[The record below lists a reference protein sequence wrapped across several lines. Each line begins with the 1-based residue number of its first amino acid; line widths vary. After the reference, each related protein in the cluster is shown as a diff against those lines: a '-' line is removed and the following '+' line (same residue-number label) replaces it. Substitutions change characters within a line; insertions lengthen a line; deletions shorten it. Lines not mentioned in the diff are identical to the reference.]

1 MGYVIK
7 NVYTV
12 FFTSSAEELKYE
24 RLRLTDFVNNF
35 SVDYLEQF
43 FEIRLKPVIC
53 EDEDPCMAHA
63 GKQTEYDDAIRE
75 SRMCFFVFHKKV
87 GKYTEHELEVAKA
100 AFDKTELP
108 KIYFFFKKPQ
118 GEQFSEE
125 VAALQA
131 KLDKDFGHYYT
142 FFEDIDTVHLRIVLQ
157 IMRQVLPEVSI
168 ELKNG
173 QVLARNMPIPDVDPM
188 SLPEFRNNKDLAR
201 MREEYAALDAECRKL
216 YEQFKQPDCPAD
228 IIAEYS
234 RKAAERARLK
244 EETEQLLGNIFNI
257 SKEICSESG
266 VVDAKRRAAYRYL
279 EEGDSKKALE
289 MLDEGELLAE
299 GERVLSKARE
309 ARAEAQSLIDAW
321 KLRIDILL
329 TMTGDKERFVKVRA
343 AYDEI
348 EKIVDEVGVGAEK
361 IRDYAWFLSKQNDH
375 KLAYDKALKYV
386 HLLKS
391 EAKKVSGKNVTDKML
406 YEAYS
411 VIGRIALKAKQYDE
425 ALEYLKKAY
434 ELAQHLS
441 QWTKWQA
448 TCNLGILCQGTSD
461 FGRAF
466 EYYREALII
475 IEDLSKAEPS
485 AYAPDL
491 AGTYNNLG
499 VLHCY
504 LKGYD
509 KAREYYEKALGIMEK
524 LNAGNPS
531 AYAPKLAM
539 ICNNLGNLHRDLND
553 YDKAREYYEKA
564 LEIWEKL
571 KAENPSAYAP
581 DLATTYNNLGI
592 LYSNLN
598 EYGKAREYYE
608 EALGIMEKLNAG
620 NPSAY
625 GPDLAATCN
634 SLGGLYYDLNDY
646 DKAREYYEQALKM
659 YKQLDAENSSAYAPN
674 LAMAYSNLGNL
685 YSDLND
691 YGKAREYYEKALEIR
706 EKLKAEN
713 PSAYAPDLAATYN
726 NLGIL
731 YSDLKEYGKA
741 REYHEK
747 ALKIYKQL
755 DAENSSAYAPDLAM
769 SYNNLGIL
777 HYDLNEYD
785 KAREY
790 YEKALEIMEKLNVEN
805 PSAYGPDLAA
815 TYNSL
820 GGLYYDLNEYDKAR
834 EWFEKALGIKEK
846 LKAENPSAYAPDLA
860 MTYNNLGILHKDL
873 KEYDKAREW
882 FEKALGIK
890 EKLKAENPSAYAPDL
905 AATYNSLGILYSDL
919 KEYDKARELF
929 EKALQLCESHHTIR
943 PELLIIIR
951 INLGKNYYLAKDY
964 ETAWD
969 HYQEAKLIGDRL
981 YAENKQAYA
990 SLLSTIYNRLGDI
1003 CYAIDRPEL
1012 GQGYYYDARNF

>member
-7 NVYTV
+7 NIYTV

-43 FEIRLKPVIC
+43 FEIRLKPVSC
-53 EDEDPCMAHA
+53 ASED
-63 GKQTEYDDAIRE
+63 KQAEYDDAIRE
-75 SRMCFFVFHKKV
+75 SRMCFFVFDKEV
-87 GKYTEHELEVAKA
+87 SDYTEHELEVAKA

-108 KIYFFFKKPQ
+108 KIYFFFKKPH

-168 ELKNG
+168 ELKDG

-244 EETEQLLGNIFNI
+244 EETEQLLANIFNI

-329 TMTGDKERFVKVRA
+329 TMTEDKERFSKVRA
-343 AYDEI
+343 AYETI
-348 EKIVDEVGVGAEK
+348 EKLVDEVGVGAEK
-361 IRDYAWFLSKQNDH
+361 IRDYARFLRIQNDH

-386 HLLKS
+386 HLLES
-391 EAKKVSGKNVTDKML
+391 KKVSGKNVTDKAL
-406 YEAYS
+406 CDAYDLVGVAARSLNRYVEA
-411 VIGRIALKAKQYDE
+411 K
-425 ALEYLKKAY
+425 EYLKKAY
-434 ELAQHLS
+434 DLAQHLG
-441 QWTKWQA
+441 KWA
-448 TCNLGILCQGTSD
+448 KARESFSLGILYCRTRD
-461 FGRAF
+461 FDKASK
-466 EYYREALII
+466 YYRETLII

-499 VLHCY
+499 ILHED
-504 LKGYD
+504 LNEYD
-509 KAREYYEKALGIMEK
+509 KAREYYEKALKMYKQLDAE
-524 LNAGNPS
+524 NSS
-531 AYAPKLAM
+531 AYAPDLAM
-539 ICNNLGNLHRDLND
+539 TYNNLGNLHAALKE
-553 YDKAREYYEKA
+553 YDKAREYHEKA
-564 LEIWEKL
+564 LGIKEEL
-571 KAENPSAYAP
+571 NAENPSAYAP
-581 DLATTYNNLGI
+581 DLATTYNNLGMLYWDLKEYDKAREYHEKALGIKEKLNAENPSVYAPDLAATYNNLGKLHYGLKEYDKAREYHEKALGIKEKLNAENPSVYAPDLATTYYNLGI
-592 LYSNLN
+592 LHQYLKEYGKAREYHEKALGIKEKLNAENLSAYAPALAGAYN
-598 EYGKAREYYE
+598 ALGNLHKDLKEYDKAREYHEKALEIRKKLNAENPSVYAPDLATTYYNLGILHHDLKEYNKAREYYEKALEIWEKLNAENPSAYAPDLTGTYNNLGILHKDLKEYGKAREYYE
-608 EALGIMEKLNAG
+608 K
-620 NPSAY
+620 
-625 GPDLAATCN
+625 
-634 SLGGLYYDLNDY
+634 
-646 DKAREYYEQALKM
+646 ALKM
-659 YKQLDAENSSAYAPN
+659 YKQLDAENSSAYAPD
-674 LAMAYSNLGNL
+674 LAM
-685 YSDLND
+685 
-691 YGKAREYYEKALEIR
+691 I
-706 EKLKAEN
+706 
-713 PSAYAPDLAATYN
+713 YN
-726 NLGIL
+726 NLGVM
-731 YSDLKEYGKA
+731 
-741 REYHEK
+741 H
-747 ALKIYKQL
+747 Q
-755 DAENSSAYAPDLAM
+755 
-769 SYNNLGIL
+769 
-777 HYDLNEYD
+777 
-785 KAREY
+785 
-790 YEKALEIMEKLNVEN
+790 
-805 PSAYGPDLAA
+805 
-815 TYNSL
+815 
-820 GGLYYDLNEYDKAR
+820 
-834 EWFEKALGIKEK
+834 
-846 LKAENPSAYAPDLA
+846 
-860 MTYNNLGILHKDL
+860 DL

-882 FEKALGIK
+882 
-890 EKLKAENPSAYAPDL
+890 
-905 AATYNSLGILYSDL
+905 
-919 KEYDKARELF
+919 F

-943 PELLIIIR
+943 PELLIKIR

-990 SLLSTIYNRLGDI
+990 SLLSTIYNGLGDI
-1003 CYAIDRPEL
+1003 CYAIDEPEL